1 MGLDGLADALN
12 EEVGQLVGH
21 VQPEAGS
28 AQLHPGVDHAAL
40 AADEVLVIGVFLP
53 NLGQGVEAPPASVAA
68 GVLGAKVVP
77 GAVAAVGVVVGPAHT
92 VAALPIEVHT
102 VGAGVAEHAVQNDA
116 DAVLA
121 GLGAQGAEL
130 LVGAQQRVGAE
141 VIGGVVPVI
150 GVGLEDG
157 VQVQVGDAQA
167 LQIGQLLADAL
178 KVAAEVVHVQI
189 AAGLVGPE
197 IRLAVFV
204 LPVHPPGKGHGL
216 VLHAL
221 TEPVGED
228 LVEHA
233 ALQAG
238 GGDEVLLVHGELPG
252 RAFHPGEVAAAVGAA
267 VNAAEVGVQIK
278 IIEVQP
284 RLARLELDGEV
295 VHLGGL
301 VGEGHADVLAGLAVP
316 PEHQMGVH
324 IAVLFRHRQV
334 QRDLLALRHGPEG
347 RFILG

>member
-1 MGLDGLADALN
+1 M
-12 EEVGQLVGH
+12 
-21 VQPEAGS
+21 
-28 AQLHPGVDHAAL
+28 
-40 AADEVLVIGVFLP
+40 
-53 NLGQGVEAPPASVAA
+53 
-68 GVLGAKVVP
+68 
-77 GAVAAVGVVVGPAHT
+77 
-92 VAALPIEVHT
+92 
-102 VGAGVAEHAVQNDA
+102 
-116 DAVLA
+116 
-121 GLGAQGAEL
+121 
-130 LVGAQQRVGAE
+130 
-141 VIGGVVPVI
+141 I

-178 KVAAEVVHVQI
+178 KVAAEVVHIQV

-197 IRLAVFV
+197 IGLAVLV

-267 VNAAEVGVQIK
+267 VNAAKVGVQIK
-278 IIEVQP
+278 IVEVQP

-316 PEHQMGVH
+316 PEHQVWVH

-334 QRDLLALRHGPEG
+334 QRDLLALGHRPEG
-347 RFILG
+347 GFILG